1 MLVHFTEGLP
11 HTNWKKLEF
20 GHDGNVYTVTAVVQY
35 TSNPDHF
42 IAWLRNPTGNS
53 QGLFLH

>member
-1 MLVHFTEGLP
+1 MHFTEGLP